1 MERFEKIMKTLIVE
15 EDIDYNDIIKA
26 IEAVTSDST
35 QEEILEELCSY
46 ADIDLRPDNVLECYA
61 MT

>member
-1 MERFEKIMKTLIVE
+1 MRTLITE
-15 EDIDYNDIIKA
+15 EGIDYTDIIKA

-46 ADIDLRPDNVLECYA
+46 ADIDLGPDDILECYA
-61 MT
+61 MN